1 MMSKQN
7 LYARENG
14 TLKVVIDARTATDH
28 FPGIGRYVVSLSQ
41 ALLQVAPEL
50 PLSLLH
56 DPETATTRLALPDLP
71 RTACAASPFSLRQQW
86 LVPRHLRQVEA
97 ALYHSAYYL
106 MPYWP
111 GVPTI
116 LTCYDLIPL
125 IYPQHYTP
133 WQRLFFRLGYG
144 LALQSARHLLAI
156 SEATKADLVRHLGVR
171 PERISVTPLA
181 ANVHFQPQTSDRIT
195 AVRHKYALPE
205 QYVLYVG
212 SNKPHKNL
220 LRLVQA
226 YAHCQRQ
233 RPATKIPLVV
243 AGPWDPRYP
252 EAKIEAQQLGISA
265 QIHFLGAVADG
276 DLPALY
282 SGATLFV
289 FPSLYEGFG
298 LPVLEA
304 MACGLPVACAN
315 VSSLPEVAGQA
326 ALLFQ
331 PDNTQAIST
340 AITDLLSDVERRHAL
355 ARQGLRRAAEFSWQ
369 RTAVLTLEV
378 YEMIVGQG
386 VMSNR

>member
-1 MMSKQN
+1 MMSKQK
-7 LYARENG
+7 LYARESG
-14 TLKVVIDARTATDH
+14 KLRVVLDARTASDH

-50 PLSLLH
+50 PLSLLY
-56 DPETATTRLALPDLP
+56 DPGAAATRLALPDLP
-71 RTACAASPFSLRQQW
+71 RIACAASPFSLEQQW
-86 LVPRHLRQVEA
+86 LVPRLLGQLETT
-97 ALYHSAYYL
+97 LYHSAYYM
-106 MPYWP
+106 MPYRP
-111 GVPTI
+111 GMPAV
-116 LTCYDLIPL
+116 LTCYDLIPMV
-125 IYPQHYTP
+125 YPHYFTA
-133 WQRLFFRLGYG
+133 WQRLVFRLAHG
-144 LALQSARHLLAI
+144 LVLRSARQILAI
-156 SEATKADLVRHLGVR
+156 SEATKADLVHHLKVR
-171 PERISVTPLA
+171 PERVSVTPLA
-181 ANVHFQPQTSDRIT
+181 ADAHFQPQTSDRVAT
-195 AVRHKYALPE
+195 ARQKYALPE
-205 QYVLYVG
+205 QYILYVG

-220 LRLVQA
+220 PHLVQA
-226 YAHCQRQ
+226 YAHSQRQ
-233 RPATKIPLVV
+233 RPAAKIPLVI

-252 EAKIEAQQLGISA
+252 EAMIEAQQLDISA
-265 QIHFLGAVADG
+265 KVLFLGPVAEG

-331 PDNTQAIST
+331 PDDAEAISA

-378 YEMIVGQG
+378 YQMTLRKGSDQ
-386 VMSNR
+386 